1 MIIFHGAVGRDI
13 FLKPCNFTWFT
24 AKTDNFGKIVSNMVM
39 IFTYF
44 TFSLLIKLCISL
56 SLSPCEC
63 LCRCHAVNV
72 YDNNEYVYNK
82 INEDLREGGLDVRAE
97 DIIDVIGGYHVPG
110 YGISSN
116 EDLGEC
122 LLILPTKSTSRSM

>member
-1 MIIFHGAVGRDI
+1 M
-13 FLKPCNFTWFT
+13 
-24 AKTDNFGKIVSNMVM
+24 
-39 IFTYF
+39 
-44 TFSLLIKLCISL
+44 
-56 SLSPCEC
+56 
-63 LCRCHAVNV
+63 

-116 EDLGEC
+116 EDLGE
-122 LLILPTKSTSRSM
+122 

>member
-116 EDLGEC
+116 EDLGE
-122 LLILPTKSTSRSM
+122 